1 MTHERPRLILYPSN
15 LDNLEK
21 LARIA
26 RHVAAPDYEWPADGI
41 AFVATVRDDG
51 ERLFAA
57 SARKNK
63 GSITLWENE
72 P

>member
-1 MTHERPRLILYPSN
+1 MDDERPRLILYPRN

-26 RHVAAPDYEWPADGI
+26 RHVAAPEYEWPADGI
-41 AFVATVRDDG
+41 AFVAAVREDG
-51 ERLFAA
+51 VRLFAA

-63 GSITLWENE
+63 GSITLWEQ
-72 P
+72 

>member
-1 MTHERPRLILYPSN
+1 MTDKRPRLILYPRS

-26 RHVAAPDYEWPADGI
+26 RHVAAPEYEWPADGI
-41 AFVATVRDDG
+41 ALVSTETMNGV
-51 ERLFAA
+51 RLFSA

-63 GSITLWENE
+63 GSITLWEQ
-72 P
+72 